1 MSILDYRVTLSK
13 NENSEPVVRGPEGVT
28 RGSNSGRAASEF
40 LQESGQ
46 VHRESFVVIEY
57 IFDMLFV
64 WSM

>member
-1 MSILDYRVTLSK
+1 MTLSK

-28 RGSNSGRAASEF
+28 CGSNSGRAVSEF

-46 VHRESFVVIEY
+46 VCRESLVVIEY